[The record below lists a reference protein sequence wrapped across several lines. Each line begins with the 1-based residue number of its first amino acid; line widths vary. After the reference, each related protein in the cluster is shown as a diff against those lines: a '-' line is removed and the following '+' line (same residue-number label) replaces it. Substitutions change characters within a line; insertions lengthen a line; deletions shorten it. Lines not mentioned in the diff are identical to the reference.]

1 MANLAYGLK
10 PLEDWNRPEDATNGK
25 VTEYTGNK
33 GFAYNIWPCTY
44 TLDLKGSEKVKF
56 IRFLLWD
63 GLGRGNIRDNR
74 RYQYILK
81 SSTDGHNWFELFT
94 TSNEGTNGW
103 QVFKINKYIDAR
115 FVRLDAISN
124 SSNGEFHIVEFEV
137 HNEKPPIIRTEI
149 RTSISIKTNTIQ
161 KASEDKE
168 ILELKHTKTN
178 IWTWIKRL
186 AILIGIIASGIII
199 NKELIISDN
208 TQIKCEYSYIENL
221 TKENLKD
228 DNSKIESVFYFQGE
242 EIKNLWRG
250 QIRFINSSN
259 KTILGEG
266 INKNIMNDS
275 ICFEVSNGF
284 HMIDKDLISS
294 DFTHYLNIN
303 DNYISIHFSQWRKG
317 EILEYYLYFTTDSMR
332 FDPESFLSEFKKR
345 QLEEGNIIF
354 LINDKSKQKKTID
367 KILPTNLVY
376 ISNVLILLILLLI
389 FVGQIIGVLY
399 IIRDYNKWLKWLKN
413 NRLEY
418 VKFIKTKNLGY
429 TESKISQIIKNPN
442 TLSSKDWEGFIGEKF
457 PKLNLNV
464 RISNIIEFLV
474 AMAIMII
481 VIFLTL
487 LQATEVILTTIS
499 L

>member
-1 MANLAYGLK
+1 
-10 PLEDWNRPEDATNGK
+10 
-25 VTEYTGNK
+25 
-33 GFAYNIWPCTY
+33 
-44 TLDLKGSEKVKF
+44 
-56 IRFLLWD
+56 
-63 GLGRGNIRDNR
+63 
-74 RYQYILK
+74 
-81 SSTDGHNWFELFT
+81 
-94 TSNEGTNGW
+94 
-103 QVFKINKYIDAR
+103 
-115 FVRLDAISN
+115 
-124 SSNGEFHIVEFEV
+124 
-137 HNEKPPIIRTEI
+137 
-149 RTSISIKTNTIQ
+149 
-161 KASEDKE
+161 
-168 ILELKHTKTN
+168 
-178 IWTWIKRL
+178 
-186 AILIGIIASGIII
+186 
-199 NKELIISDN
+199 
-208 TQIKCEYSYIENL
+208 
-221 TKENLKD
+221 
-228 DNSKIESVFYFQGE
+228 
-242 EIKNLWRG
+242 
-250 QIRFINSSN
+250 
-259 KTILGEG
+259 
-266 INKNIMNDS
+266 MNDS